1 MRLGIL
7 FSFLLIAISSPSNA
21 QSALFEDVHV
31 VDVKAGELLRNYNVL
46 VEDGQI
52 TRIGPVEEVN
62 SVEPDLRVEGR
73 GRYLLPGLW
82 DMHGHTSSE
91 AITRQLVFPVYI
103 AHGMTGIRDLKG
115 DCFSPCW
122 ELSTPVDSARLRES
136 EIRAGKL
143 LGPRVVASSAMADG
157 LSAYG
162 SLPTDTPERARE
174 FVRQS
179 VARGVAFIK
188 TYDGLPREAY
198 IALVDEANR
207 LKVPVAGH
215 LPVAVSLDEALRLE
229 QRSIE
234 HLGGGNILDACSSRE
249 AELRAKTVAEI
260 SVEKPDFRP
269 IISALVDSVD
279 WDKCDAAIA
288 RWAASDTWSTPTLVL
303 NRYPGEMGM
312 GNWRS
317 QPQVAFLHP
326 ADRDYWE
333 ADDVSFAEQQGTI
346 EERRRYNAVV
356 REIARRM
363 HSAGVR
369 FLAGSDAGVPDTF
382 WGLSLHQELVML
394 VSIGMSPAEALR
406 SATLG
411 PAQFLGREHEFGTI
425 EEGKLAD
432 LVLLERNPLEDIANT
447 QSIAGVMIRGR
458 FVDRDELDG
467 LLAQA
472 EAFVDDETERLTG
485 NE

>member
-7 FSFLLIAISSPSNA
+7 VSFLLIAISSPSNA
-21 QSALFEDVHV
+21 QSVLFEGVHV
-31 VDVKAGELLRNYNVL
+31 VDVEAGQVLPNRNVL
-46 VEDGQI
+46 IEDGRI
-52 TRIGPVEEVN
+52 TRIGPVDEVTFI
-62 SVEPDLRVEGR
+62 EPDRRVEGR

-82 DMHGHTSSE
+82 DMHGHTSSD
-91 AITRQLVFPVYI
+91 AITRRLIFPVYI
-103 AHGMTGIRDLKG
+103 AHGITGIRDLKG
-115 DCFSPCW
+115 DCFAPCW

-143 LGPRVVASSAMADG
+143 IGPRVVASSAMADG
-157 LSAYG
+157 QSAFG
-162 SLPTDTPERARE
+162 SLPTDTPERARD

-188 TYDGLPREAY
+188 PYDGLPREAY

-207 LKVPVAGH
+207 QGVPVAGH
-215 LPVAVSLDEALRLE
+215 LPVAVSLDEALRMG

-249 AELRAKTVAEI
+249 AKLRARTIAEI
-260 SVEKPDFRP
+260 SAEKPDLRP

-279 WDKCDAAIA
+279 WDKCDATIA
-288 RWAASDTWSTPTLVL
+288 SWAASDTWSTPTLVL

-312 GNWRS
+312 GDWRS
-317 QPQVAFLHP
+317 QMHTAFLHP

-333 ADDVSFAEQQGTI
+333 ADDVSFAEEQGTI
-346 EERRRYNAVV
+346 EERRRYNATV

-369 FLAGSDAGVPDTF
+369 FLAGSDAGVPDTL

-394 VSIGMSPAEALR
+394 VSIGMTPAEALR
-406 SATLG
+406 SATLS
-411 PAQFLGREHEFGTI
+411 PAQFLGREHDLGTV
-425 EEGKLAD
+425 EQGKLAD

-447 QSIAGVMIRGR
+447 QSVAGVMTRGR
-458 FVDRDELDG
+458 FLDRDDLDE

-472 EAFVDDETERLTG
+472 KAFVAAEKQRLAG
-485 NE
+485 DS